1 MSKNVALVLSSG
13 GARGFAHIGAIK
25 VLEERGY
32 NITSVAG
39 TSMGAL
45 VGGIYA
51 SGRLKEFEEWVSS
64 LDVMEVLRLTDISLS
79 KKGLVK
85 GDRIIERMK
94 EIVHDRDIGD
104 LPVPYCAVATD
115 IIRGSERVFTSGS
128 LFNAIRASISIPTF
142 FQPFLL
148 AGDYYVDGGLVNPI
162 PINRVK
168 RTEGDL
174 LAVVNVN
181 ADIPHVQIEKQEEEP
196 VGKGYLKMIRNI
208 KAREGKHIPKH
219 KKDDIGIFNLNNRSI
234 SIMLNQIASLTLMDS
249 RVDIM
254 VRVAKESYG
263 TYDFYKAA
271 EIIREG
277 ERATLLALEGD
288 LSAEGSGNLIKR

>member
-1 MSKNVALVLSSG
+1 MASNIALVLSSG

-32 NITSVAG
+32 KITSVAG

-64 LDVMEVLRLTDISLS
+64 LDVMEILKLTDISLS

-85 GDRIIERMK
+85 GDRIIDRMK
-94 EIVHDRDIGD
+94 EIVHDRDIEE

-115 IIRGSERVFTSGS
+115 IIRGCERVFTSGS

-168 RTEGDL
+168 RTAGDL

-181 ADIPHVQIEKQEEEP
+181 ADIPHVRIERQEEEP
-196 VGKGYLKMIRNI
+196 GGRGYVKMIRNI
-208 KAREGKHIPKH
+208 NARADKHIPKH

-254 VRVAKESYG
+254 IQVAKESYG

-271 EIIREG
+271 EIIKEG
-277 ERATLLALEGD
+277 ERATILALDGHRYDE
-288 LSAEGSGNLIKR
+288 SSGS

>member
-1 MSKNVALVLSSG
+1 MKKNVALVLSSG

-25 VLEERGY
+25 VLEGRGY

-64 LDVMEVLRLTDISLS
+64 LDMMEVLKLTDISLS

-85 GDRIIERMK
+85 GDKIIDRMK
-94 EIVHDRDIGD
+94 EIVHDRDIEE
-104 LPVPYCAVATD
+104 LQIPYSAVATD
-115 IIRGSERVFTSGS
+115 IIRGRERVFTSGS

-148 AGDYYVDGGLVNPI
+148 SGDYYVDGGLVNPI

-174 LAVVNVN
+174 IAVVDVN
-181 ADIPHVQIEKQEEEP
+181 ADIPHVRMEPQKEEP
-196 VGKGYLKMIRNI
+196 AGKGYLKMIRNI
-208 KAREGKHIPKH
+208 NARAGKHIPKH
-219 KKDDIGIFNLNNRSI
+219 RKDDIGIFNLNNRSI

-254 VRVAKESYG
+254 VRVAREAYG

-271 EIIREG
+271 EIISEG
-277 ERATLLALEGD
+277 ERATIMALDGHLPGEAAGT
-288 LSAEGSGNLIKR
+288 

>member
-1 MSKNVALVLSSG
+1 MKKNVALVLSSG
-13 GARGFAHIGAIK
+13 GARGFAHIGAIR
-25 VLEERGY
+25 VLEDRGY

-64 LDVMEVLRLTDISLS
+64 LDVMEVLKLTDISLS

-94 EIVHDRDIGD
+94 EIVHDRDIEE
-104 LPVPYCAVATD
+104 LSIPYCAVATD
-115 IIRGSERVFTSGS
+115 IIRGRERVFSSGS

-168 RTEGDL
+168 RIEGDL

-181 ADIPHVQIEKQEEEP
+181 ADIPHVLIEPHIKEP

-208 KAREGKHIPKH
+208 NARAGKHIPQH

-254 VRVAKESYG
+254 VSVAKDSYG

-277 ERATLLALEGD
+277 ERATLLALD
-288 LSAEGSGNLIKR
+288 GSVPDNDAGI

>member
-1 MSKNVALVLSSG
+1 MGKNVALVLSSG

-25 VLEERGY
+25 VLENRGY

-64 LDVMEVLRLTDISLS
+64 LDVMEVLKLTDISLS

-85 GDRIIERMK
+85 GDKIIVRMK
-94 EIVHDRDIGD
+94 EIVHDRNIED
-104 LPVPYCAVATD
+104 LPIPYCAVATD
-115 IIRGSERVFTSGS
+115 IIRGRERVFTSGS

-162 PINRVK
+162 PINRV
-168 RTEGDL
+168 RRNEGDL

-181 ADIPHVQIEKQEEEP
+181 ADIPYVRIGPREEEP
-196 VGKGYLKMIRNI
+196 VRKGYLKMIRNI
-208 KAREGKHIPKH
+208 NTRAGKHIPKH
-219 KKDDIGIFNLNNRSI
+219 RKDDIGIFNLNNRSI

-254 VRVAKESYG
+254 VRIPKESFG

-277 ERATLLALEGD
+277 ERATILALDGHLPDEAAG
-288 LSAEGSGNLIKR
+288 E

>member
-1 MSKNVALVLSSG
+1 MKKNVALVLSSG
-13 GARGFAHIGAIK
+13 GARGFAHIGAIR
-25 VLEERGY
+25 VLEDRGY

-64 LDVMEVLRLTDISLS
+64 LDVMEVLKLTDISLS

-94 EIVHDRDIGD
+94 EIVHDRDIEE
-104 LPVPYCAVATD
+104 LSIPYCAVATD
-115 IIRGSERVFTSGS
+115 IIRGRERVFSSGS

-168 RTEGDL
+168 RIEGDL

-181 ADIPHVQIEKQEEEP
+181 ADIPHVFIEPQIEEP

-208 KAREGKHIPKH
+208 NARAGKHIPQH

-254 VRVAKESYG
+254 VSIAKDSYG

-277 ERATLLALEGD
+277 ERATLLALD
-288 LSAEGSGNLIKR
+288 GSIPDDDAGI

>member
-1 MSKNVALVLSSG
+1 MNKNVALVLSSG
-13 GARGFAHIGAIK
+13 GARGFAHIGAIR
-25 VLEERGY
+25 VLEDRGY

-64 LDVMEVLRLTDISLS
+64 LDVMEVLKLTDLSLS

-94 EIVHDRDIGD
+94 EIVHDRDIEE
-104 LPVPYCAVATD
+104 LSIPYCAVATD
-115 IIRGSERVFTSGS
+115 IIRGRERVFSSGS

-168 RTEGDL
+168 RIEGDL

-181 ADIPHVQIEKQEEEP
+181 ADIPHVLIEPQTEEP
-196 VGKGYLKMIRNI
+196 AGKGYLKMIRNI
-208 KAREGKHIPKH
+208 NARAGKHIPQH

-254 VRVAKESYG
+254 VSIAKDSYG

-277 ERATLLALEGD
+277 ERATLLALD
-288 LSAEGSGNLIKR
+288 GSIPDNDAGI

>member
-1 MSKNVALVLSSG
+1 MALVLSSG

-25 VLEERGY
+25 VLEDRGY

-64 LDVMEVLRLTDISLS
+64 LDMMEVLKLTDISLS
-79 KKGLVK
+79 KKGFVK
-85 GDRIIERMK
+85 GERIIDRMK
-94 EIVHDRDIGD
+94 EIVHDRNIEE
-104 LPVPYCAVATD
+104 LPIPYCAVATD
-115 IIRGSERVFTSGS
+115 IIRGHERVFSSGS

-148 AGDYYVDGGLVNPI
+148 EGDYYVDGGLVNPI

-181 ADIPHVQIEKQEEEP
+181 ADIPHARIEKRDEEP
-196 VGKGYLKMIRNI
+196 AGKGYLKMIRNI
-208 KAREGKHIPKH
+208 NAHAAKNIPKH
-219 KKDDIGIFNLNNRSI
+219 KKDNIGIFNLNNRSI

-249 RVDIM
+249 RIDIM
-254 VRVAKESYG
+254 VRIAKESYG

-277 ERATLLALEGD
+277 ERATLQTLDDHLAGGE
-288 LSAEGSGNLIKR
+288 AGS

>member
-1 MSKNVALVLSSG
+1 MSGKVALVLSSG

-64 LDVMEVLRLTDISLS
+64 LDVMEVLRLTDINLS

-85 GDRIIERMK
+85 GDRIIDRMK
-94 EIVHDRDIGD
+94 EIVHDRDIEE
-104 LPVPYCAVATD
+104 LQVPYCAVATD
-115 IIRGSERVFTSGS
+115 IIRGRERVFSSGS

-168 RTEGDL
+168 RIDGDL
-174 LAVVNVN
+174 LAVVDVN
-181 ADIPHVQIEKQEEEP
+181 ADIPHVRIEPQEEEP
-196 VGKGYLKMIRNI
+196 AGKGYLKMIRNI
-208 KAREGKHIPKH
+208 NARAGKHIPNH
-219 KKDDIGIFNLNNRSI
+219 KKDDMGIFNLNNRSI
-234 SIMLNQIASLTLMDS
+234 SIMLNQIAALTLMDS

-254 VRVAKESYG
+254 VQVAKESYG

-277 ERATLLALEGD
+277 ERATLLALD
-288 LSAEGSGNLIKR
+288 GSLPDSVAGK